1 MKHACEFCNKEF
13 SRESF
18 LVNHMCERKRRF
30 LQRDDKSVRLAFA
43 AYNRFYERRQRRRT
57 PQTLDNFEASQ
68 YYTAF
73 VRFGRDLLDM
83 DVVSPMGFVDFLIR
97 IEAHLDHWTDAK
109 YYGRY
114 IHELNKNEKP
124 LEAIER
130 SIHLMEE
137 WSVNS
142 GEPWQDFFRKI
153 SPVRATLWIK
163 RGRISPWLLLL
174 ASSAPCLFDRLSEE
188 QTAIVRKSLGWD
200 SSWGSTFWQNRI
212 ALHQADVDEFS
223 ALLKEHGV

>member
-1 MKHACEFCNKEF
+1 MKHPCGFCKKEF
-13 SRESF
+13 SRESL

-43 AYNRFYERRQRRRT
+43 AYQRFYERSMRRRT
-57 PQTLDNFEASQ
+57 PQTLDNFETSQ
-68 YYTAF
+68 FYTAF
-73 VRFGRDLLDM
+73 VRFGRNLLDM
-83 DVVSPMGFVDFLIR
+83 DVVNPMAFVDFLIK

-130 SIHLMEE
+130 SVHLMEE
-137 WSVNS
+137 WSVTS
-142 GEPWQDFFRKI
+142 GEPWHDFFRKI

-163 RGRISPWLLLL
+163 GGRISPWLLLL
-174 ASSAPCLFDRLSEE
+174 APSAQCLFDRLSEE
-188 QTAIVRKSLGWD
+188 QTAIVRESLGWN
-200 SSWGSTFWQNRI
+200 SSWGSTFWQSRI
-212 ALHQADVDEFS
+212 ALHQADVEVFR